1 MILGLVHE
9 YLYDVID
16 LPPNEHTSLYCSFM
30 KCLVSLSSD
39 YFFCR
44 VVWGEET
51 HFFFGLFAWTGRLHS
66 CSQADVS
73 SIHHNHINS
82 PRFTTATKSLQS
94 CPTLCNPTDRSP
106 PGSSVPGILHARTLK
121 WVAISFPNA
130 CMHAKSLLS
139 CLTLYDPMDSSPPGF
154 SVHRIL

>member
-1 MILGLVHE
+1 MILGLWHE

-30 KCLVSLSSD
+30 KCLVYLLIIS
-39 YFFCR
+39 FAEWFG
-44 VVWGEET
+44 VKKHT
-51 HFFFGLFAWTGRLHS
+51 FFGLFAWTGRLHS

-94 CPTLCNPTDRSP
+94 CPTLCNPTDSSPPASSIHKVLHARILQWVAISFSNPNARGCLVTKPCLTLCDLINSSP
-106 PGSSVPGILHARTLK
+106 PGSSV
-121 WVAISFPNA
+121 
-130 CMHAKSLLS
+130 
-139 CLTLYDPMDSSPPGF
+139 
-154 SVHRIL
+154 HRIL